1 MTNDSIPI
9 DKLQQ
14 KVLNLKEENFQLKK
28 RITKLESE
36 NSQLK
41 EKIRNLENKHI
52 LHQGGIIKPH

>member
-1 MTNDSIPI
+1 MTDNPSS
-9 DKLQQ
+9 KKELANL
-14 KVLNLKEENFQLKK
+14 VLDLKEENFQLKK
-28 RITKLESE
+28 RITELKLE